1 MQPIFKQLHTLRVT
15 MLFMLVA
22 LLALPNSPTSTFA
35 QPQFQQPAPALVLP
49 DRTGKQVD
57 LRTFRNGY
65 VLVDFWASWCP
76 PCRVFNRTLV
86 KLYKRFHSM
95 GFEVLSVSLDEDR
108 KAWQRAIRTD
118 GMVWAQ
124 LVDTMAWNSKVA
136 TAWDVLGVPNSFLID
151 PEGNIIARNLHGGEL
166 EKKLEVIYKKQKP

>member
-1 MQPIFKQLHTLRVT
+1 MQSIFKQLLTLRVT

-35 QPQFQQPAPALVLP
+35 QPHFQQPAPALVLP
-49 DRTGKQVD
+49 DRAGKQVD
-57 LRTFRNGY
+57 LRNFRNNY
-65 VLVDFWASWCP
+65 VVVDFWASWCP

-86 KLYKRFHSM
+86 KLYKRFHPM
-95 GFEVLSVSLDEDR
+95 GLEVLSVSLDEDR
-108 KAWQRAIRTD
+108 KSWLRAIRTD
-118 GMVWAQ
+118 GLGWTQ

-166 EKKLEVIYKKQKP
+166 EKKLEEIYKKEKP

>member
-1 MQPIFKQLHTLRVT
+1 MQPIFKQLLTLRVT

-35 QPQFQQPAPALVLP
+35 QPHFQQPAPALVLP
-49 DRTGKQVD
+49 DRAGKQVD
-57 LRTFRNGY
+57 LRNFRNNY
-65 VLVDFWASWCP
+65 VVVDFWASWCP

-86 KLYKRFHSM
+86 KLYKRFHPM
-95 GFEVLSVSLDEDR
+95 GLEVLSVSLDEDR
-108 KAWQRAIRTD
+108 KSWLRAIRTD
-118 GMVWAQ
+118 GLAWTQ

-166 EKKLEVIYKKQKP
+166 EKKLEEIYKKEKP